1 MLRAENVS
9 VRFGGLRAVDDLSF
23 QTQTDQILC
32 IIGPNGAGK
41 TTLFSVLSGF
51 LKPTEGRV
59 RFNDLDVSA
68 MRADRVALAG
78 IARTFQIVKPFR
90 DMTVLDNVMVGAY
103 AHATSYKEAR
113 AHALSIIDEV
123 DLHRKRDFLAS
134 YLTLPDL
141 KRLEVARALATRP
154 TYLLLDEVMAGLNLR
169 EQHEVADMI
178 EKVHQRGVGV
188 LLVEHSL
195 AIVQRLGQH
204 VLCMDSGRLIAEGTA
219 ADVIQCE
226 AVQVAYMGIVNA

>member
-1 MLRAENVS
+1 MLSAENVS
-9 VRFGGLRAVDDLSF
+9 VRFGGLVAVDDVSF
-23 QTQTDQILC
+23 KTDTDQILC

-51 LKPTEGRV
+51 LKPTSGKV
-59 RFNDLDVSA
+59 RFNDLEISGL
-68 MRADRVALAG
+68 RADRVALAG
-78 IARTFQIVKPFR
+78 ISRTFQIVRPFR

-103 AHATSYKEAR
+103 ARAGGYEEAR
-113 AHALSIIDEV
+113 ERALAILEEV
-123 DLHRKRDFLAS
+123 GLYHRRDFLAS

-141 KRLEVARALATRP
+141 KRLEVARALATQP
-154 TYLLLDEVMAGLNLR
+154 VYLLLDEVMAGLNLR

-178 EKVHQRGVGV
+178 EAIHQRGVGV

-204 VLCMDSGRLIAEGTA
+204 VLCMDSGRKIAEGTA
-219 ADVIQCE
+219 AEVMSSE
-226 AVQVAYMGIVNA
+226 AVQIAYMGVSNV